1 MTKPKRTH
9 PLGLL
14 LHIAHSIKDYWYLLI
29 LLISLYKQPVWF
41 ALGWVLVIIA
51 ILVWPIIRW
60 ATLSYRV
67 TPQAVEINSGVFV
80 RHHEHIPYARI
91 QTVQRKQWFFLA
103 PFKLEEVSIETASH
117 DDNKPEARLAAVPT
131 TLADQIDHYR
141 QGTPATETATTETVR
156 AAPNP
161 DATETTAS
169 PEQPAVEIPAAAHYR
184 INNRT
189 LFKFAVTSTGF
200 IPLLLILLALYNKIP
215 RSWTDT
221 LISDATHLAL
231 IILVA
236 GALVVI
242 LIAWVGAFL
251 WTYLRY
257 YHFDVTLQGDQL
269 KTAKG
274 FFQRNTITAPLR
286 RIQAIRIKQNVF
298 RQWLHIQTV
307 QVLLASKAAS
317 EDDDDDLVI
326 LPAVPQAQL
335 YDVAPDFLGW
345 LPDHTPDLGDLNV
358 ADRRKWYLVRN
369 ALLVALVP
377 VAIATWFWPHLWWLF
392 ALVLVL
398 AYFQG
403 LFAARQTG
411 GHLMTPT
418 MLALQTGHVWTK
430 ETYYLPAEMIQSM
443 RLEQSVWM
451 KRKQLM
457 HLIVNV
463 RHGNKNQSIELRYL
477 RAEQAQRIYDWY
489 LHTV

>member
-9 PLGLL
+9 PLGLF
-14 LHIAHSIKDYWYLLI
+14 LHMAHAIKDYWYLLI
-29 LLISLYKQPVWF
+29 LLISLYNQPVWF
-41 ALGWVLVIIA
+41 ILGWVLVIGA
-51 ILVWPIIRW
+51 ILVWPIVRW
-60 ATLSYRV
+60 VTLSYRV
-67 TPQAVEINSGVFV
+67 TPEAVEINSGVLV

-103 PFKLEEVSIETASH
+103 PFKLEEVTIETASH

-131 TLADQIDHYR
+131 SLAGEIDRYR
-141 QGTPATETATTETVR
+141 QGAPAPTEVAPAVGEETTNTFATEEPASTGQAT
-156 AAPNP
+156 
-161 DATETTAS
+161 
-169 PEQPAVEIPAAAHYR
+169 AHYR

-221 LISDATHLAL
+221 LINDATHLAL
-231 IILVA
+231 IILVI
-236 GALVVI
+236 GALVVV

-286 RIQAIRIKQNVF
+286 RIQAIRIKQNIF

-317 EDDDDDLVI
+317 DDDDDDLVI

-335 YDVAPDFLGW
+335 YDVAPNFLGW
-345 LPDHTPDLGDLNV
+345 LPNHMPDLGALNV
-358 ADRRKWYLVRN
+358 ADRHKWYLVRN
-369 ALLVALVP
+369 ALLVAIIP
-377 VAIATWFWPHLWWLF
+377 VAIATWLWPHWWWLF
-392 ALVLVL
+392 ALVLIL

-411 GHLMTPT
+411 GQLLTPT

-430 ETYYLPAEMIQSM
+430 ETYYVPADMIQSM
-443 RLEQSVWM
+443 RLERSVWM
-451 KRKQLM
+451 RRKQLM
-457 HLIVNV
+457 HLVVNV

-477 RAEQAQRIYDWY
+477 QAKQAQRIYDWY
-489 LHTV
+489 VRTV

>member
-29 LLISLYKQPVWF
+29 LLISLYNQPIWF
-41 ALGWVLVIIA
+41 AFGWILLIIA
-51 ILVWPIIRW
+51 ILIWPVVRW

-117 DDNKPEARLAAVPT
+117 DDNKAEARLAAVPT
-131 TLADQIDHYR
+131 TLAGEIDRYR
-141 QGTPATETATTETVR
+141 QG
-156 AAPNP
+156 
-161 DATETTAS
+161 
-169 PEQPAVEIPAAAHYR
+169 IPAAEPASTTTVRSDDNTAMAETTPNLEHPTTAHYR

-189 LFKFAVTSTGF
+189 LFQFAVTSTGF

-221 LISDATHLAL
+221 LINDATHLAL
-231 IILVA
+231 IMVIA
-236 GALVVI
+236 GALAVV
-242 LIAWVGAFL
+242 LIAWIGAFL

-286 RIQAIRIKQNVF
+286 RIQAIRIKQNIF

-335 YDVAPDFLGW
+335 YDVTPAFLGW
-345 LPDHTPDLGDLNV
+345 LPDHTPDLSALNV

-369 ALLVALVP
+369 ALLVAIIP
-377 VAIATWFWPHLWWLF
+377 VAVATWLWPHWWWLF

-411 GHLMTPT
+411 GQLLTPT
-418 MLALQTGHVWTK
+418 MLVLQTGHVWTK
-430 ETYYLPAEMIQSM
+430 ETYYVPADMIQSM
-443 RLEQSVWM
+443 RLERSVWM
-451 KRKQLM
+451 RHKQLT
-457 HLIVNV
+457 HLVVNV

-477 RAEQAQRIYDWY
+477 REKQAQRIYDWY

>member
-51 ILVWPIIRW
+51 ILIWPIVRW

-131 TLADQIDHYR
+131 TLAAQIDHYR
-141 QGTPATETATTETVR
+141 QGPATTETATTETVS

-161 DATETTAS
+161 DATETPAS
-169 PEQPAVEIPAAAHYR
+169 PEQPAAAIPAAAHYR
-184 INNRT
+184 INNR
-189 LFKFAVTSTGF
+189 
-200 IPLLLILLALYNKIP
+200 
-215 RSWTDT
+215 T

-345 LPDHTPDLGDLNV
+345 LPDHTPDLSALNV

-369 ALLVALVP
+369 ALLVAVVP

-392 ALVLVL
+392 ALVLVV

-411 GHLMTPT
+411 GHLITPT

-443 RLEQSVWM
+443 RVDQSVWM
-451 KRKQLM
+451 RRKQLM
-457 HLIVNV
+457 HLNVNV
-463 RHGNKNQSIELRYL
+463 RHGNKNQNIELRYL
-477 RAEQAQRIYDWY
+477 RAEQAQQIYDWY
-489 LHTV
+489 LQTV

>member
-1 MTKPKRTH
+1 MTKSKRTH

-29 LLISLYKQPVWF
+29 LLISLYNQPVWF
-41 ALGWVLVIIA
+41 ILGWVLVIGA
-51 ILVWPIIRW
+51 ILVWPIVRW

-67 TPQAVEINSGVFV
+67 TPEAVEINSGVFV

-103 PFKLEEVSIETASH
+103 PFKLEEVTIETASH

-131 TLADQIDHYR
+131 SLAGEIDRYR
-141 QGTPATETATTETVR
+141 QGAPMPTEVAPATGEEPTDTPAAEEPASTGQAT
-156 AAPNP
+156 
-161 DATETTAS
+161 
-169 PEQPAVEIPAAAHYR
+169 AHYR

-221 LISDATHLAL
+221 LINDATHLAL

-236 GALVVI
+236 GALVVV
-242 LIAWVGAFL
+242 LIAWIGAFL

-286 RIQAIRIKQNVF
+286 RIQAIRIKQNIF

-317 EDDDDDLVI
+317 DDDDDDLVI

-335 YDVAPDFLGW
+335 YDVAPNFLGW
-345 LPDHTPDLGDLNV
+345 LPDHTPDLGALNV

-369 ALLVALVP
+369 ALLVAIIP
-377 VAIATWFWPHLWWLF
+377 VAIATWLWPHWWWLF

-411 GHLMTPT
+411 GQLLTPT

-430 ETYYLPAEMIQSM
+430 ETYYVPTDMIQSM
-443 RLEQSVWM
+443 RLERSVWM
-451 KRKQLM
+451 RRKQLM

-477 RAEQAQRIYDWY
+477 QAKQAQRIYDWY
-489 LHTV
+489 VRTV